1 MFVDRVMF
9 RILVAIVNH
18 AHEPHQEGA
27 SINHVVIEG
36 GMGQQKLTFLLR
48 YYAVIRFTIEK
59 GTLGENGS
67 EFSNMV
73 TITLKLTKSETIFI
87 WSKITFLPQNEVD
100 FLLKKGK
107 SQNIFTNKILSPE
120 FHPVL

>member
-27 SINHVVIEG
+27 SINHAD
-36 GMGQQKLTFLLR
+36 KN
-48 YYAVIRFTIEK
+48 FTTEK
-59 GTLGENGS
+59 GTLGKNEH

-73 TITLKLTKSETIFI
+73 TIKFLKN
-87 WSKITFLPQNEVD
+87 QEV
-100 FLLKKGK
+100 K
-107 SQNIFTNKILSPE
+107 
-120 FHPVL
+120 

>member
-27 SINHVVIEG
+27 SINHVGIEG
-36 GMGQQKLTFLLR
+36 GMGHQKLTFLLR

-73 TITLKLTKSETIFI
+73 TITLKLTKSETIFTV
-87 WSKITFLPQNEVD
+87 KNHVFAP
-100 FLLKKGK
+100 K
-107 SQNIFTNKILSPE
+107 
-120 FHPVL
+120 